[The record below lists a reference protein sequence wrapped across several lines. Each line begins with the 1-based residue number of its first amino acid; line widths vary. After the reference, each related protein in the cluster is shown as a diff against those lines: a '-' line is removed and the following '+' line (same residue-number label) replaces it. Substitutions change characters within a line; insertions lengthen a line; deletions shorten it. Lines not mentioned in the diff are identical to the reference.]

1 VLVVLGAMI
10 LLAPIPFGSV
20 APWTQGVLVGLAFL
34 LVGLWLL
41 RALHRGEIVF
51 VRTWMWPALALLF
64 ALVAFQR
71 VSLPIGLVAALSPEA
86 AIAHQS
92 AAPPG
97 ETIREATLSLFP
109 HGTETAFFRLLVM
122 AAVFFVTAHVLERK
136 WELTLVAGFVIGA
149 AALQL
154 IYGGFRQATDPSH
167 ILWNRP
173 AFASQALAGTY
184 LNSAQLAG
192 LLGMS
197 LALVGGLWMATG
209 AIPAMA
215 SPTRPERRISRR
227 RIVRRGLLAFGLALA
242 LAICYTRSHSGLL
255 SVLVCVFLFLLC
267 MGLAARLRKRTLV
280 LFGAVALVLCLG
292 QLIALGLVITWIE
305 QSEPSLAVNW
315 ADRVD
320 LYTSAAAMAGA
331 FLWTGS
337 GLGTFEAVFP
347 RFQSGRFGDR
357 VAEHL
362 HNDALQLMSE
372 IGLPGLLLVLTVVV
386 LFTVTTLRSGI
397 RRTDP
402 FCRWLA
408 VGGLVA
414 GASLTVQSLLDGTC
428 LTVAANGVVFA
439 VVMGLAHAAARLPG
453 GDPEEERPRIRT
465 AHVRL
470 GPWPVRAA
478 LAGPAVLLLGA
489 VASRPIRQAVAD
501 VAFNRHLALIGE
513 PTDRHHFLPVPA
525 GRDEVRAEA
534 LLARASSLDAGNP
547 RHAWWRARAV
557 GRRLDRLARARAREY
572 AEAHLGALG
581 AGARGRDRLAA
592 ALLPGVAQQ
601 VQRDR
606 RTEVEAAVADLN
618 RAVRAAPTRASYR
631 LERGEWLLALARA
644 RDRDDAGD
652 PARALAVREA
662 SRAMSLAPNQP
673 GVLYRASTLLMRA
686 AAAANSPEA
695 RTDGL
700 AAATGG
706 FRRALS
712 AQPSYAG
719 AVYDLLLEA
728 GGTPKALIE
737 ATPPTPGAYA
747 RLAER
752 LFEEEAW
759 TETLAAL
766 DGMDRFREP
775 AARPEAPVP
784 DKRSDGAGRMAID
797 ANRRRAVAYGRLGQ
811 WKQRAAAVRR
821 LQALMAAE
829 LDPVVEEANRKA
841 EGGRPV
847 EAGSLYRSV
856 LARDRDHAR
865 ALSGLARLLMRPD
878 ANPERDPD
886 PPLLGVLYR
895 LVLLD
900 REVDP
905 RVFDTVANLAEDL
918 EARAAGA
925 DTTTRFIRG
934 VAEYR
939 AGRPRA
945 ARSILHAL
953 ATTRIAPGRAPLNW
967 HLVHYYLG
975 RAAEAD
981 HDPDAA
987 RASYRS
993 VLACVPTHR
1002 AARERLRR
1010 LGEEAGPR
1018 LGLEAAPDL
1027 VRTDVSFAGRIRLAG
1042 FRLTAGAGSDDRSG
1056 VTVDTLWECGPESLN
1071 GLSARI
1077 ELLGPEGR
1085 VVESATASLVLEGE
1099 PRARGSAGARFQRTF
1114 RLRAIAGRELRLSV
1128 VKDQPAVGEKAALET
1143 DASESWLWLQGQVI
1157 E

>member
-1 VLVVLGAMI
+1 MI
-10 LLAPIPFGSV
+10 LLAPIPYGSV
-20 APWTQGVLVGLAFL
+20 APWTQGALVGLAVL

-41 RALHRGEIVF
+41 RALHRGEIVL
-51 VRTWMWPALALLF
+51 VRTWIWPALALLF
-64 ALVAFQR
+64 ALVVLQM

-97 ETIREATLSLFP
+97 EMIREATLSLFP

-122 AAVFFVTAHVLERK
+122 AVVFFVMVHVLERK
-136 WELTLVAGFVIGA
+136 SDLTLVAAFVVGSA
-149 AALQL
+149 AIQL
-154 IYGGFRQATDPSH
+154 ICGGFRLATDPSQVF
-167 ILWNRP
+167 WNRP
-173 AFASQALAGTY
+173 AFASRALAGTY
-184 LNSAQLAG
+184 LNAAQLAG

-209 AIPAMA
+209 AVPRKAGPA
-215 SPTRPERRISRR
+215 RPEGRVSRR
-227 RIVRRGLLAFGLALA
+227 RVGRRGLLAFGLVLA
-242 LAICYTRSHSGLL
+242 LAFCLTRSHSGLL
-255 SVLVCVFLFLLC
+255 SVLVSVFLFVLC

-280 LFGAVALVLCLG
+280 LFGGVALVLCIG

-320 LYTSAAAMAGA
+320 LYRSAAAMAGA

-372 IGLPGLLLVLTVVV
+372 IGLPGLLLVLTVLV
-386 LFTVTTLRSGI
+386 LFTVTTLRAGI

-414 GASLTVQSLLDGTC
+414 GATLTAQSLLDGTC

-439 VVMGLAHAAARLPG
+439 AVMGLAHAAARLTG
-453 GDPEEERPRIRT
+453 SDPEEERPRIRT
-465 AHVRL
+465 ARLRL

-478 LAGPAVLLLGA
+478 LAGPAVLLLVA
-489 VASRPIRQAVAD
+489 AASRPVRQAVAD

-513 PTDRHHFLPVPA
+513 PTDRHHFLPVPP

-534 LLARASSLDAGNP
+534 LLARASALDAGNP

-581 AGARGRDRLAA
+581 AGVRSLDRLAA
-592 ALLPGVAQQ
+592 ALLPGVEQTVRKNRQA
-601 VQRDR
+601 
-606 RTEVEAAVADLN
+606 EVEAAAADLSH
-618 RAVRAAPTRASYR
+618 AVRAAPTRAAYR
-631 LERGEWLLALARA
+631 LERSEWLLALARA
-644 RDRDDAGD
+644 RSRDDADD

-662 SRAMSLAPNQP
+662 NRAMSLAPNKP
-673 GVLYRASTLLMRA
+673 GVLYRASTLLMSA
-686 AAAANSPEA
+686 AATASSPEA
-695 RTDGL
+695 RTDRL
-700 AAATGG
+700 AAAAGG
-706 FRRALS
+706 FRRALL
-712 AQPSYAG
+712 AEPSFAG

-728 GGTPKALIE
+728 GGTPRALIE

-759 TETLAAL
+759 CEMLAAL
-766 DGMDRFREP
+766 DGMDRLRERP
-775 AARPEAPVP
+775 ARPKASLPAG
-784 DKRSDGAGRMAID
+784 RSDRVGRMAID
-797 ANRRRAVAYGRLGQ
+797 AARRRAVAYGRLGQ
-811 WKQRAAAVRR
+811 WKRRAAAVRK

-829 LDPVVEEANRKA
+829 LDLVVEEANRKVDD
-841 EGGRPV
+841 GRPL
-847 EAGSLYRSV
+847 EAGILYRSV
-856 LARDRDHAR
+856 VARDRDHAR
-865 ALSGLARLLMRPD
+865 ALSGLARLLARPD
-878 ANPERDPD
+878 ADPEREAD

-895 LVLLD
+895 LVLLA
-900 REVDP
+900 RAADP
-905 RVFDTVANLAEDL
+905 RVFDAVADLAKDL
-918 EARAAGA
+918 EAGAAGE
-925 DTTTRFIRG
+925 DLTTRFIRG

-939 AGRPRA
+939 AGRPRV

-953 ATTRIAPGRAPLNW
+953 ATTRIASGRVPVNW

-981 HDPDAA
+981 HDPAAA

-993 VLACVPTHR
+993 VLARVPTHR
-1002 AARERLRR
+1002 AARERLRA
-1010 LGEEAGPR
+1010 LGEDAGRR
-1018 LGLEAAPDL
+1018 LALEAASDL
-1027 VRTDVSFAGRIRLAG
+1027 VRTEVNFAGRVRLVG
-1042 FRLTAGAGSDDRSG
+1042 FRLVAGAGGEDGSG
-1056 VTVDTLWECGPESLN
+1056 VTVDTLWECGPASLN
-1071 GLSARI
+1071 GLSMRI
-1077 ELLGPEGR
+1077 ELLGAEGQI
-1085 VVESATASLVLEGE
+1085 VDSAAASLAPEGE
-1099 PRARGSAGARFQRTF
+1099 PHARGGAGARFQCTV

-1128 VKDQPAVGEKAALET
+1128 VKDQPAVGEKAVLET
-1143 DASESWLWLQGQVI
+1143 DALESWLLLKGQEI